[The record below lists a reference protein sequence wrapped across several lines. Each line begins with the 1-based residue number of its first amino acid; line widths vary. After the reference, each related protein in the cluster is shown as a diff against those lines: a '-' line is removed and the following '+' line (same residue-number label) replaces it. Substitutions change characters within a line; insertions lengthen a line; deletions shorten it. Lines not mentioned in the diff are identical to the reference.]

1 MSGSNRV
8 HNIVTAFFISLFIQ
22 CKYDSELV
30 GDSEVTK
37 FKKNKYGCQLWELVI
52 STSSR
57 QDVLLLLLAK

>member
-37 FKKNKYGCQLWELVI
+37 FKKK
-52 STSSR
+52 
-57 QDVLLLLLAK
+57 